1 MKKIILNITLFA
13 SIFVL
18 INACG
23 KEKFDGP
30 DTDGCVIETPTGTAI
45 TIQELKNKSTGE
57 ITEDLY
63 IEGTV
68 TADDKSGNFYKKI
81 HLQDSTA
88 AIAVNI
94 DRTNF
99 YSLFPEGRNV
109 YVSLKGLHL
118 NNSKEV
124 VANAA
129 GDRILSA
136 EVDKYLKRGACFKTV
151 KADTVS
157 ISDLN
162 DSYLYKLVTIAGV
175 EVVNAPSGIT
185 YANAVTKQTENL
197 NVSDCSH
204 SLILRNSGYA
214 KFAADTVPT
223 GNGYITGI
231 YSKFNSDQQIFIR
244 NTEDMNLTGAR
255 CDGNAGGGGTGSSY
269 LSKDFED
276 NNLTSGGWT
285 TQQVTG
291 STNWVVGTY
300 GGKYYAEA
308 SNYNAGSNTAA
319 EVWLISPAIDL
330 SASTTPILNFRSAY
344 KYTGPTLEVFVSTDY
359 SGSGNPTTATWT
371 ALSPTLSPG
380 NFTWTD
386 SGDLPLPQSATT
398 YVAFK
403 YTGTNSNGSKWEVDN
418 ILVKES

>member
-23 KEKFDGP
+23 KEKFDGRE
-30 DTDGCVIETPTGTAI
+30 DGCIIENPTGTVI
-45 TIQELKNKSTGE
+45 TIQELKNKNIGE
-57 ITEDLY
+57 ITDDLY
-63 IEGTV
+63 IKGIV

-94 DRTNF
+94 DRSKF

-109 YVSLKGLHL
+109 YVNLKGLFL
-118 NNSKEV
+118 SYSKEL

-129 GDRILSA
+129 GDRILNA

-151 KADTVS
+151 TSDTVS

-162 DSYLYKLVTIAGV
+162 DSYLHKLVTIKNV
-175 EVVNAPSGIT
+175 QVVNDTSGVT
-185 YANAVTKQTENL
+185 YANVVTQETENL
-197 NVSDCSH
+197 DISDCSQ
-204 SLILRNSGYA
+204 SMILRSSGFA
-214 KFAADTVPT
+214 EFAADTVPT
-223 GNGYITGI
+223 GKGYITGI
-231 YSKFNSDQQIFIR
+231 YNKYKNYQQIFIR
-244 NTEDMNLTGAR
+244 DLKDVNLTGTR
-255 CDGNAGGGGTGSSY
+255 CTGSSGGGTGNNY
-269 LSKDFED
+269 LSKDFDD
-276 NNLTSGGWT
+276 NSLTSGGWT

-291 STNWVVGTY
+291 TVDWAVGTFSN
-300 GGKYYAEA
+300 KYYAVI
-308 SNYNAGSNTAA
+308 SNYNAGSNSATEA
-319 EVWLISPAIDL
+319 WLISPAIDL

-371 ALSPTLSPG
+371 ALSPALSPG

-418 ILVKES
+418 ILVKEL